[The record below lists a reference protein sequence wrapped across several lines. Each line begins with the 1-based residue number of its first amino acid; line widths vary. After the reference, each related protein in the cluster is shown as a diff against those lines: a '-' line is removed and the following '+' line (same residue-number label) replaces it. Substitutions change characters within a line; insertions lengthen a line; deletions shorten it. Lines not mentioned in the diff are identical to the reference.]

1 MEQFYDSE
9 IEVAM
14 KRVYDSFSEKDKRI
28 YAAIEVKKLSYGGLS
43 YISNILDCDP
53 KTLYQG
59 LKDLEIMGE
68 THNKRK
74 RQPGGGRKRIYR
86 EGQLYTKK
94 FIEVYD
100 HDFESLAEGDV
111 LLYGI
116 YDEQKNTG
124 FINIGSSKDTSEF
137 VCDTL
142 RLWWETYGR
151 YEYPQASSILALADG
166 GGSNSSRHY
175 IFKEDLQKLVEDL
188 GIEIR
193 MAHYPPYTSKWNPI
207 EHRLF
212 PHVTKAMK
220 GVILKSYQ
228 TVEQLIQKTKTKTG
242 LFVRTHIT
250 HKDYQPGRKVQA
262 GFKKNMKIVFD
273 EYLPKWNY
281 TAIPSPS

>member
-1 MEQFYDSE
+1 MGNLWP
-9 IEVAM
+9 I
-14 KRVYDSFSEKDKRI
+14 RI
-28 YAAIEVKKLSYGGLS
+28 S
-43 YISNILDCDP
+43 P
-53 KTLYQG
+53 
-59 LKDLEIMGE
+59 
-68 THNKRK
+68 
-74 RQPGGGRKRIYR
+74 
-86 EGQLYTKK
+86 
-94 FIEVYD
+94 
-100 HDFESLAEGDV
+100 
-111 LLYGI
+111 
-116 YDEQKNTG
+116 
-124 FINIGSSKDTSEF
+124 
-137 VCDTL
+137 
-142 RLWWETYGR
+142 
-151 YEYPQASSILALADG
+151 ASSILALADG